1 MTTRRSA
8 FTLIELL
15 VVIAI
20 IAVLIGLL
28 LPAVQKVREAASRI
42 SCTNN
47 LKQLGV
53 ALHNYHGANGHLPP
67 SHDTN
72 GFSSHSYLL
81 PYIEQNNLY
90 NDINFSVKYT
100 NAANATAMATNVP
113 NFLCP
118 SDSAIQVT
126 AGLAATSYRA
136 NQGTNIYWDTGS
148 GVPAANGPFSF
159 NSAVRL
165 TDITDGTSNTAA
177 FSEHL
182 LGDFSN
188 TVATNASDSFNP
200 GTAPTTAAQAYSDCA
215 NVDWTNLTYQDKSN
229 GGAPWIEGHHT
240 TTIYNHASPPGTRNC
255 MFPASGTFNTTA
267 SSRHDNGMNMLLCD
281 GSVRYVPNTI
291 NLTTWQALGT
301 MNNGEI
307 VGDY

>member
-1 MTTRRSA
+1 MTNRRSA

-20 IAVLIGLL
+20 IAILIGLL

-42 SCTNN
+42 QCTNN

-53 ALHNYHGANGHLPP
+53 ALHNYQGAVGHLPS

-72 GFSSHSYLL
+72 GFSAHSYLL
-81 PYIEQNNLY
+81 PYLEQSNLY
-90 NDINFSVKYT
+90 NEIIFTLKYS
-100 NAANATAMATNVP
+100 NAANAPATATNVP

-118 SDSAIQVT
+118 SAPATLVT
-126 AGLAATSYRA
+126 AGMAATSYRA
-136 NQGTNIYWDTGS
+136 NQGTNIYWDTS
-148 GVPAANGPFSF
+148 AGVPLPNGPFSY
-159 NSAVRL
+159 NSTVRL

-188 TVATNASDSFNP
+188 AVATNASDSFNP
-200 GTAPTTAAQAYSDCA
+200 GTAPTTAAQAASDCL
-215 NVDWTNLTYQDKSN
+215 NLDWTNLTYQDKSN

-240 TTIYNHASPPGTRNC
+240 TTVYHPAAQPGTRNC
-255 MFPASGTFNTTA
+255 MFPNSGTFNTTA
-267 SSRHDNGMNMLLCD
+267 SSNHNNSVNLLLCD
-281 GSVRYVPNTI
+281 GSVRSVPYTI
-291 NLTTWQALGT
+291 DLATWQALGT
-301 MNNGEI
+301 INGGEV
-307 VGDY
+307 VGNY